1 MEVRKRFLLGLAP
14 WVGAILLWYGVRW
27 SGFVNVSLIP
37 APHQVAAKFVELL
50 LHEGLLYD
58 IFASTRRVFLGV
70 MLGILVAVPV
80 GFLLGWYRPARTFAD
95 PMINFF
101 RALPP
106 IALIP
111 LVIVYFGV
119 DELAK
124 LVILFYASFFAGVIV
139 MYEGI
144 SQITPLYIR
153 VAQTLGAGELEI
165 FRKVIIPL
173 TVPHILTALRVALG
187 VAWATLVASELIA
200 AQRGLGALIQNAST
214 YFLLDV
220 IYVGIICIGFVA
232 LIMDMIS
239 AADQC
244 APAGL
249 AGKSRRMTAPAGIK
263 RVRSSTMYRCRFDTP
278 KGALGSS
285 TMSATTSMTATS
297 SRSSAFRLWQDDDD
311 EHACR
316 LSQTPTA
323 GGVLFDGAPVMGP
336 GPERGVI
343 FQEYGVFPWL
353 TVKDNIAFGL
363 HTARKPCCRRETRRH
378 LRALQSLMGLADFA
392 DSYPKRSREACA
404 SASRWRAPTR
414 SNREFLLMDEPFG
427 ALDAQTRSNM
437 QNLLLEV
444 LASEGKT
451 VMRLRIPS
459 RKPSTLP
466 PASSSLPHGLPASR
480 RSSTFPSPIRVT
492 NPCMSVRI
500 RRTANSFAKWG

>member
-1 MEVRKRFLLGLAP
+1 MNGSVARRFLLGLAP
-14 WVGAILLWYGVRW
+14 WVGAVLLWYAVRW
-27 SGFVNVSLIP
+27 SGFVNASLIP

-50 LHEGLLYD
+50 LREGLLYD

-139 MYEGI
+139 MYEGV

-200 AQRGLGALIQNAST
+200 AQRGLGAMIQNAST

-220 IYVGIICIGFVA
+220 IYVGIICIGCIA
-232 LIMDMIS
+232 LIMDYDPAS
-239 AADQC
+239 DQR

-249 AGKSRRMTAPAGIK
+249 AGKSRRMTDPASAPSA
-263 RVRSSTMYRCRFDTP
+263 RSSSMSRLSFDTP
-278 KGALGSS
+278 KGRLNVVDDVSYDIHDGDFIAVIGPSGCGKT
-285 TMSATTSMTATS
+285 TMMSMLAGFQKPTT
-297 SRSSAFRLWQDDDD
+297 
-311 EHACR
+311 
-316 LSQTPTA
+316 
-323 GGVLFDGAPVMGP
+323 GNVLFDGAPVKGP

-353 TVKDNIAFGL
+353 TVKENIAFGL
-363 HTARKPCCRRETRRH
+363 KLKANHVPAGERDRD
-378 LRALQSLMGLADFA
+378 LRTL
-392 DSYPKRSREACA
+392 SR
-404 SASRWRAPTR
+404 T
-414 SNREFLLMDEPFG
+414 DG
-427 ALDAQTRSNM
+427 
-437 QNLLLEV
+437 
-444 LASEGKT
+444 
-451 VMRLRIPS
+451 
-459 RKPSTLP
+459 
-466 PASSSLPHGLPASR
+466 
-480 RSSTFPSPIRVT
+480 
-492 NPCMSVRI
+492 SVRFRQFLSKASVGRNAATACDCAGL
-500 RRTANSFAKWG
+500 RRQAAIPADG